1 MAEHNSGIGRK
12 IAYYRARKGL
22 SQRDF
27 APLIKRSEAWVSQV
41 ERGVRPVKAIDV
53 LERIADVLD
62 MPVAELAPSAPTAQ
76 AERIP
81 ADAVPLRLLLTGNHA
96 LRATASEHALLAT
109 ASGAGNEPDPER
121 LERGADA
128 AWTFTRLGRY
138 TELLALLETL
148 LPELEAAVVHA
159 DGSRRAEILLADTY
173 QAYAVAL
180 TDLEQ
185 FDAAWVSADRAIAAA
200 QRAADPILMAAGA
213 FRLAFVFQRSHRL
226 DQAKHAAGSARAVLG
241 ELVRG
246 AEPRASSVYGAL
258 TLQLAL
264 IAARAEEAEQ
274 AYELLADARATAT
287 TLGADRDDH
296 HTEFGPTAVDLHE
309 VAAAVELGDAGTA
322 IRLAGKIGRER
333 LTPGQLGRLLIDTAR
348 AWAQRRSPDRALALL
363 LEAEVLAPEQ
373 VYRRKSVRSTTA
385 DLLSMDRGAP
395 GLGEFAQRIGM
406 DAALIQPA
414 TVRPGPARSGL
425 RAARGPR
432 AI

>member
-1 MAEHNSGIGRK
+1 MADHDSGIGRK

-41 ERGVRPVKAIDV
+41 ERGVRPVKALDV

-76 AERIP
+76 AEPVP
-81 ADAVPLRLLLTGNHA
+81 AVAVPLLLLLTGNHA
-96 LRATASEHALLAT
+96 LRALTAG
-109 ASGAGNEPDPER
+109 SGTVPDPDR
-121 LERGADA
+121 LAQGADA
-128 AWTFTRLGRY
+128 AWTFTRLGHY
-138 TELLALLETL
+138 TDLLDLLESL
-148 LPELEAAVVHA
+148 LPELEAAVVHT
-159 DGSRRAEILLADTY
+159 GSRDAELLLADTY

-180 TDLEQ
+180 ADLQQ

-213 FRLAFVFQRSHRL
+213 FRLAFVFHRSHRL
-226 DQAKHAAGSARAVLG
+226 DQAKHTARSAREVLG
-241 ELVRG
+241 GLIGE
-246 AEPRASSVYGAL
+246 AEPRAASVYGAL

-264 IAARAEEAEQ
+264 IAARTEEAEE
-274 AYELLADARATAT
+274 AYELLAAARATAAA
-287 TLGADRDDH
+287 LGEDRDDH
-296 HTEFGPTAVDLHE
+296 HMDFGPTAVDLHE

-322 IRLAGKIGRER
+322 IRLAGKIDPER
-333 LTPGQLGRLLIDTAR
+333 LAPGQHSRLLIDAAR
-348 AWAQRRSPDRALALL
+348 AWAQRRSPERALALL

-373 VYRRKSVRSTTA
+373 VYRHKSVRSTTA
-385 DLLSMDRGAP
+385 DLLSMDRSTP
-395 GLGEFAQRIGM
+395 GLSEFAQRIGV
-406 DAALIQPA
+406 DAALIQPV